1 MSKPRPSLEERVR
14 ELAERLEAWVGSV
27 FGAPAP
33 VLVPVPVP
41 VRTRSRHRG

>member
-14 ELAERLEAWVGSV
+14 EIAERLEAWVGSV
-27 FGAPAP
+27 IGAPAP

-41 VRTRSRHRG
+41 VRTRPRQRG